1 MELTY
6 IRQIIAGDTERFGYF
21 VNTYKHLAFTIAF
34 RIVNN
39 HEDAEEVVQDAFVK
53 AYTSLHN
60 FRQDSK
66 FSTWLYKIVVNT
78 ALSKTRRKKL
88 STADNDATV
97 IEEIA
102 IEGLENAYAKLAHEE
117 QKRIINAALD
127 EMNMEDSL
135 LLTLFHLQELS
146 LDEIMEITGIPK
158 ENIKVKLHRARKK
171 MFTILENQLGTDLK
185 HFI

>member
-21 VNTYKHLAFTIAF
+21 VDTYKHMAFTIAF
-34 RIVNN
+34 RVVNN

-53 AYTSLHN
+53 AYISLHN

-88 STADNDATV
+88 SMSDNETTV

-102 IEGLENAYAKLAHEE
+102 IEGIENAYTKLAHEE
-117 QKRIINAALD
+117 QKKIINAALD

-146 LDEIMEITGIPK
+146 LDEITEITGTPK
-158 ENIKVKLHRARKK
+158 ENIKVKLYRARKK
-171 MFTILENQLGTDLK
+171 MFTILEKHLGTDLK
-185 HFI
+185 HIM

>member
-6 IRQIIAGDTERFGYF
+6 IRQIIAGDAERFGYF
-21 VNTYKHLAFTIAF
+21 VDTYQHLAFTIAF

-39 HEDAEEVVQDAFVK
+39 QEDAEEVVQDAFVK
-53 AYTSLHN
+53 AYMSLQN

-88 STADNDATV
+88 SITDNETTA
-97 IEEIA
+97 IEEIT
-102 IEGLENAYAKLAHEE
+102 IEGIENAYAKLAHEE
-117 QKRIINAALD
+117 QKRIINSALD

-135 LLTLFHLQELS
+135 LLTLFYLQELS
-146 LDEIMEITGIPK
+146 LDEIMEITGTPK

-171 MFTILENQLGTDLK
+171 MFTILQKQLGKDLK
-185 HFI
+185 HLI

>member
-1 MELTY
+1 MELFY
-6 IRQIIAGDTERFGYF
+6 IREIIAGNTARFVYF
-21 VNTYKHLAFTIAF
+21 VDTYKHLAFTIAY
-34 RIVNN
+34 RIVEN

-53 AYTSLHN
+53 AFTSLHS

-88 STADNDATV
+88 SMTDNDTNV

-102 IEGLENAYAKLAHEE
+102 IDGIEDAYVKLAQEE
-117 QKRIINAALD
+117 QKRIIHTAFE

-135 LLTLFHLQELS
+135 LMTLFHLQELT

-171 MFTILENQLGTDLK
+171 MFTILEKQLGADLK
-185 HFI
+185 QMI